1 MIEALLA
8 GSIVL
13 ILLAWIVRPLLSRGT
28 NDTRPDETHL
38 NSLIEAKHAVYRS
51 ILDLEFDH
59 RVGKV
64 SDDDHTILRR
74 QHEDEALQILRELD
88 RAASAE
94 EMTDTLEAEITAA
107 RMLLRGN
114 RGH

>member
-1 MIEALLA
+1 MIQAVFA

-13 ILLAWIVRPLLSRGT
+13 ILLAWIVRPLLSPGAD
-28 NDTRPDETHL
+28 DTRPDETHL

-64 SDDDHTILRR
+64 SDDDHAILRR
-74 QHEDEALQILRELD
+74 QHEEEALQILREVD

-94 EMTDTLEAEITAA
+94 EMADTLEAEITAA
-107 RMLLRGN
+107 RKILRGD
-114 RGH
+114 RGK